1 MNDKAKKTVT
11 RALILSGGGGRGAY
25 QAGVCRVL
33 EEKGW
38 RPDMVV
44 GNSIGATN
52 GAILLAPASGTS
64 GAQRLEHLWREKM
77 HNEAMHQAAQDWPRP
92 LAKVID
98 LVLKY
103 LWHVQQ
109 APEEAPKAELLQAL
123 IEVLED
129 ELAAVEEG
137 ALPTEGLAHKIL
149 GRPALMDRDG
159 WRHLLE
165 RHVDWSHLN
174 GRDVPYFGIMAADVT
189 TGAPRLFWNRLP
201 PGVSG
206 QDTQLK
212 VEHMMASSSI
222 PAIYG
227 ATRINRRYHWD
238 GFLCANTP
246 IAPAI
251 DAGATDIVVV
261 LMTPWFP
268 EAKGQGVPFSDDEPT
283 ILDGLDRL
291 LDWIML
297 SSFRSELKRLKKDQA
312 VRIVA
317 PRKLL
322 GTLQYVDYG
331 PQDTAR
337 LIEHGIRDAQRVLA
351 A

>member
-1 MNDKAKKTVT
+1 MNDKAKEVT
-11 RALILSGGGGRGAY
+11 RALVLSGGGGRGAY

-52 GAILLAPASGTS
+52 GAILLAPAAGGS
-64 GAQRLEHLWREKM
+64 GAQRLEQLWREKM
-77 HNEAMHQAAQDWPRP
+77 HNEAMHQVAENWPGA
-92 LAKVID
+92 LGKAIE
-98 LVLKY
+98 LVMKY

-109 APEEAPKAELLQAL
+109 APEEAPRAELLQAL
-123 IEVLED
+123 IEVLEE
-129 ELAAVEEG
+129 ELAAVEGG
-137 ALPTEGLAHKIL
+137 ALPAEGLAQKVL
-149 GRPALMDRDG
+149 GRPALLDRDG
-159 WRHLLE
+159 WHDLLAQE
-165 RHVDWSHLN
+165 VDWSHLN
-174 GRDVPYFGIMAADVT
+174 DGAPYFGIMAADVT
-189 TGAPRLFWNRLP
+189 TGAPRLFWNRQP
-201 PGVSG
+201 TGASG
-206 QDTQLK
+206 HGTWLE
-212 VEHMMASSSI
+212 VEHLMASSSI

-227 ATRINRRYHWD
+227 ATRINRRYCWD

-246 IAPAI
+246 IAPAL
-251 DAGATDIVVV
+251 DAGATDIIAV

-268 EAKGQGVPFSDDEPT
+268 EAKGEGVAFTGEKPA
-283 ILDGLDRL
+283 IGDGLDRL

-297 SSFRSELKRLKKDQA
+297 SSFRSELKRRKADQV

-331 PQDTAR
+331 LQDSAR
-337 LIEHGIRDAQRVLA
+337 LIEHGVRDARRVLSD
-351 A
+351 